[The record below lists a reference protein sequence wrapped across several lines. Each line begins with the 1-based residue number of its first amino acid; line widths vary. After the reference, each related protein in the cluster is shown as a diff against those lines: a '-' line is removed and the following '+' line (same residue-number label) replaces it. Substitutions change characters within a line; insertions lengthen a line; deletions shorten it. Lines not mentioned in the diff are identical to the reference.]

1 MKQRLIEIIKKALT
15 EQPKKKKC
23 DCGCDE
29 CMGAPML
36 NESKQYVMPISENMR
51 YHLDKKI
58 PIHDNTFR
66 PGSKAHIDLIHE
78 TRLLWKKGVIEL
90 QDEDK
95 KLFVNTDLGRFGVY
109 EGEVVP
115 LDLPLMEIETE
126 SEFNINKVWDF
137 IESRPFYN
145 KSYMPMFNTAG
156 EIWSEWGPK
165 EKELYNNFEWED
177 TYNGEIHPREKMAL
191 KKRQTYKNLTEVQML
206 DGYEVDFFRTKANVY
221 ANIEIPSENPT
232 FEDNIQIKGTGKNEE
247 EAFKDLQQN
256 YKNYKKTRINEAELG
271 DIITINPE
279 SFPNFEF
286 PYGTEG
292 KIVDISKADYA
303 SDDLVYTVKLKYID
317 SQGDEQNI
325 LDIEKSNQYLNEA
338 EKKKQ
343 PALGK
348 PKRGGSKKFYVY
360 VKDPK
365 TKRIKK
371 VSFGMAGG
379 GLRAKLN
386 NSKARSAFSKRHNC
400 PQKKDRTK
408 ASYWSCRLPRYAKL
422 LGFKTTFSGY
432 W

>member
-1 MKQRLIEIIKKALT
+1 MKQRLLEIIKKALT

-29 CMGAPML
+29 CIDAPML

-78 TRLLWKKGVIEL
+78 TRLLWKKGIIEL
-90 QDEDK
+90 QGEDK
-95 KLFVNTDLGRFGVY
+95 KLFENTDLGRFGIY

-115 LDLPLMEIETE
+115 LDYPMMEI
-126 SEFNINKVWDF
+126 
-137 IESRPFYN
+137 
-145 KSYMPMFNTAG
+145 
-156 EIWSEWGPK
+156 
-165 EKELYNNFEWED
+165 
-177 TYNGEIHPREKMAL
+177 
-191 KKRQTYKNLTEVQML
+191 LTEAQML
-206 DGYEVDFFRTKANVY
+206 DGYEVDFFHTKSNVY

-232 FEDNIQIKGTGKNEE
+232 FEDDIQIKGTGKNEE
-247 EAFKDLQQN
+247 EAFKDLQLN
-256 YKNYKKTRINEAELG
+256 YKNYKKTGI
-271 DIITINPE
+271 
-279 SFPNFEF
+279 
-286 PYGTEG
+286 
-292 KIVDISKADYA
+292 
-303 SDDLVYTVKLKYID
+303 
-317 SQGDEQNI
+317 
-325 LDIEKSNQYLNEA
+325 NEA

-360 VKDPK
+360 VKDPR

-422 LGFKTTFSGY
+422 LGFKTTFSGF

>member
-1 MKQRLIEIIKKALT
+1 MKQRLLEIIKKALT

-29 CMGAPML
+29 CVGAPML

-78 TRLLWKKGVIEL
+78 ARLLWKKGVIEL
-90 QDEDK
+90 QGEDK
-95 KLFVNTDLGRFGVY
+95 ILFENTDLGRFGVY

-115 LDLPLMEIETE
+115 LDYPMME
-126 SEFNINKVWDF
+126 V
-137 IESRPFYN
+137 
-145 KSYMPMFNTAG
+145 
-156 EIWSEWGPK
+156 
-165 EKELYNNFEWED
+165 
-177 TYNGEIHPREKMAL
+177 
-191 KKRQTYKNLTEVQML
+191 LTEAQML
-206 DGYEVDFFRTKANVY
+206 DGYEVDFFHTKTNVY

-232 FEDNIQIKGTGKNEE
+232 FKDDIQIKGTGKTEE
-247 EAFKDLQQN
+247 EAFKDLQRN
-256 YKNYKKTRINEAELG
+256 YEKYKKTGI
-271 DIITINPE
+271 
-279 SFPNFEF
+279 
-286 PYGTEG
+286 
-292 KIVDISKADYA
+292 
-303 SDDLVYTVKLKYID
+303 
-317 SQGDEQNI
+317 
-325 LDIEKSNQYLNEA
+325 NEA

-348 PKRGGSKKFYVY
+348 PHRGGSKKFYVY

-386 NSKARSAFSKRHNC
+386 NPKARRAFAKRHNC

>member
-29 CMGAPML
+29 CMGSPML

-95 KLFVNTDLGRFGVY
+95 KLFENTDLGRFGVY

-115 LDLPLMEIETE
+115 LDLPLMEIEIE
-126 SEFNINKVWDF
+126 PKFNINKVWDF

-145 KSYMPMFNTAG
+145 KSYMPMFNTAE

-165 EKELYNNFEWED
+165 EKELYNSFEWKD
-177 TYNGEIHPREKMAL
+177 TYGGEIHPREKMAL
-191 KKRQTYKNLTEVQML
+191 KKRQTYKNLTETQML

>member
-1 MKQRLIEIIKKALT
+1 MKQRLIEIIRKALT
-15 EQPKKKKC
+15 EQPKKKKKC
-23 DCGCDE
+23 DCGCNE
-29 CMGAPML
+29 CMSAPML

-90 QDEDK
+90 QGEDK
-95 KLFVNTDLGRFGVY
+95 KLFENTDLGRFGVY

-115 LDLPLMEIETE
+115 LDYPMMVIET
-126 SEFNINKVWDF
+126 
-137 IESRPFYN
+137 
-145 KSYMPMFNTAG
+145 
-156 EIWSEWGPK
+156 
-165 EKELYNNFEWED
+165 
-177 TYNGEIHPREKMAL
+177 
-191 KKRQTYKNLTEVQML
+191 LT
-206 DGYEVDFFRTKANVY
+206 
-221 ANIEIPSENPT
+221 
-232 FEDNIQIKGTGKNEE
+232 
-247 EAFKDLQQN
+247 
-256 YKNYKKTRINEAELG
+256 EAEL
-271 DIITINPE
+271 E
-279 SFPNFEF
+279 E
-286 PYGTEG
+286 E
-292 KIVDISKADYA
+292 
-303 SDDLVYTVKLKYID
+303 
-317 SQGDEQNI
+317 
-325 LDIEKSNQYLNEA
+325 
-338 EKKKQ
+338 KKQ

-386 NSKARSAFSKRHNC
+386 NPKARQAFSKRHNC

-408 ASYWSCRLPRYAKL
+408 ASYWSCRLPRMAKL
-422 LGFKTTFSGY
+422 LGFKTTYTGY

>member
-29 CMGAPML
+29 CVGAPML

-90 QDEDK
+90 QGEDK
-95 KLFVNTDLGRFGVY
+95 KLFENTDLGRFGVY
-109 EGEVVP
+109 EDEVVP
-115 LDLPLMEIETE
+115 LDYPMMEI
-126 SEFNINKVWDF
+126 
-137 IESRPFYN
+137 
-145 KSYMPMFNTAG
+145 
-156 EIWSEWGPK
+156 
-165 EKELYNNFEWED
+165 
-177 TYNGEIHPREKMAL
+177 
-191 KKRQTYKNLTEVQML
+191 LTETQML
-206 DGYEVDFFRTKANVY
+206 DGYEVDFFHTKSNVY
-221 ANIEIPSENPT
+221 ANIEIPNENPT

-247 EAFKDLQQN
+247 EAFKDLQLN
-256 YKNYKKTRINEAELG
+256 YKNYKKTGI
-271 DIITINPE
+271 
-279 SFPNFEF
+279 
-286 PYGTEG
+286 
-292 KIVDISKADYA
+292 
-303 SDDLVYTVKLKYID
+303 
-317 SQGDEQNI
+317 
-325 LDIEKSNQYLNEA
+325 NEA

>member
-29 CMGAPML
+29 CVGAPML

-90 QDEDK
+90 QGEDK
-95 KLFVNTDLGRFGVY
+95 KLFENTDLGRFGVY

-115 LDLPLMEIETE
+115 LDYPMMEI
-126 SEFNINKVWDF
+126 
-137 IESRPFYN
+137 
-145 KSYMPMFNTAG
+145 
-156 EIWSEWGPK
+156 
-165 EKELYNNFEWED
+165 
-177 TYNGEIHPREKMAL
+177 
-191 KKRQTYKNLTEVQML
+191 LTEAQML
-206 DGYEVDFFRTKANVY
+206 DGYEVDFFHTKSNVY
-221 ANIEIPSENPT
+221 ANIEIPNENPT

-247 EAFKDLQQN
+247 EAFKDLQLN
-256 YKNYKKTRINEAELG
+256 YKNYKKTGI
-271 DIITINPE
+271 
-279 SFPNFEF
+279 
-286 PYGTEG
+286 
-292 KIVDISKADYA
+292 
-303 SDDLVYTVKLKYID
+303 
-317 SQGDEQNI
+317 
-325 LDIEKSNQYLNEA
+325 NEA

-422 LGFKTTFSGY
+422 LGFKTTFSGF

>member
-1 MKQRLIEIIKKALT
+1 MKQRLLEIIKKALT

-29 CMGAPML
+29 CMDAPML

-90 QDEDK
+90 QGEDK
-95 KLFVNTDLGRFGVY
+95 KLFENTDLGRFGVY

-115 LDLPLMEIETE
+115 LDYPMMEI
-126 SEFNINKVWDF
+126 
-137 IESRPFYN
+137 
-145 KSYMPMFNTAG
+145 
-156 EIWSEWGPK
+156 
-165 EKELYNNFEWED
+165 
-177 TYNGEIHPREKMAL
+177 
-191 KKRQTYKNLTEVQML
+191 LTEAQML
-206 DGYEVDFFRTKANVY
+206 DGYEVDFFHTKANVY

-232 FEDNIQIKGTGKNEE
+232 FEDDIQIKGIGKNEE
-247 EAFKDLQQN
+247 EAFKNLQQN
-256 YKNYKKTRINEAELG
+256 YENYKKTGI
-271 DIITINPE
+271 
-279 SFPNFEF
+279 
-286 PYGTEG
+286 
-292 KIVDISKADYA
+292 
-303 SDDLVYTVKLKYID
+303 
-317 SQGDEQNI
+317 
-325 LDIEKSNQYLNEA
+325 NEA

-360 VKDPK
+360 VKDPR

-408 ASYWSCRLPRYAKL
+408 ASYWSCRLPRYSKL

>member
-1 MKQRLIEIIKKALT
+1 MKQRLLEIIKKALT

-23 DCGCDE
+23 DCGCDK
-29 CMGAPML
+29 CLDAPLL
-36 NESKQYVMPISENMR
+36 NESKQYSMPISENMR
-51 YHLDKKI
+51 YHLDKQI
-58 PIHDNTFR
+58 SIHDNTFR

-90 QDEDK
+90 QGEDK
-95 KLFVNTDLGRFGVY
+95 KLFENTDLGRFGVY

-115 LDLPLMEIETE
+115 LDLPMMEI
-126 SEFNINKVWDF
+126 
-137 IESRPFYN
+137 
-145 KSYMPMFNTAG
+145 
-156 EIWSEWGPK
+156 
-165 EKELYNNFEWED
+165 
-177 TYNGEIHPREKMAL
+177 
-191 KKRQTYKNLTEVQML
+191 LTEAQML
-206 DGYEVDFFRTKANVY
+206 DGYEVDFFHTKANVY

-232 FEDNIQIKGTGKNEE
+232 FEDDIQIKGTGKTEE
-247 EAFKDLQQN
+247 EALANLKRN
-256 YKNYKKTRINEAELG
+256 YENYKKTGITEAEL
-271 DIITINPE
+271 E
-279 SFPNFEF
+279 E
-286 PYGTEG
+286 E
-292 KIVDISKADYA
+292 
-303 SDDLVYTVKLKYID
+303 
-317 SQGDEQNI
+317 
-325 LDIEKSNQYLNEA
+325 
-338 EKKKQ
+338 KKQ
-343 PALGK
+343 PALGE

-408 ASYWSCRLPRYAKL
+408 ASYWSCRLPRYSKL

>member
-36 NESKQYVMPISENMR
+36 NESKQYVMPMSENMR

-58 PIHDNTFR
+58 SIHDNTFR

-78 TRLLWKKGVIEL
+78 ARILWKCGVIEL
-90 QDEDK
+90 QGEDK
-95 KLFVNTDLGRFGVY
+95 MLFENTDLGRFGVY

-115 LDLPLMEIETE
+115 LDLPMMEIEKIPGGLAKGMTIEDLANHHKVDVDIIKKALAKGIKTE
-126 SEFNINKVWDF
+126 LEHTTSK
-137 IESRPFYN
+137 
-145 KSYMPMFNTAG
+145 
-156 EIWSEWGPK
+156 EIAK
-165 EKELYNNFEWED
+165 EIAMDHVYED
-177 TYNGEIHPREKMAL
+177 LKYYDKL
-191 KKRQTYKNLTEVQML
+191 KKLEEAQML
-206 DGYEVDFFRTKANVY
+206 DGYEVDFFHTKANVY

-232 FEDNIQIKGTGKNEE
+232 FEDNIQIKGTGKTEK
-247 EAFKDLQQN
+247 EALADLKQN
-256 YKNYKKTRINEAELG
+256 YENYKKTG
-271 DIITINPE
+271 ITE
-279 SFPNFEF
+279 S
-286 PYGTEG
+286 
-292 KIVDISKADYA
+292 
-303 SDDLVYTVKLKYID
+303 KL
-317 SQGDEQNI
+317 E
-325 LDIEKSNQYLNEA
+325 EE
-338 EKKKQ
+338 KKQ

-386 NSKARSAFSKRHNC
+386 NSKARSAFSKCHNC

>member
-1 MKQRLIEIIKKALT
+1 MKQRLIEIIKKVLT
-15 EQPKKKKC
+15 EQPKNKKC
-23 DCGCDE
+23 DCGCNE
-29 CMGAPML
+29 CMSTPLL

-51 YHLDKKI
+51 YHLDKQI

-90 QDEDK
+90 QGEDK
-95 KLFVNTDLGRFGVY
+95 ILFENTDLGRFGMY

-115 LDLPLMEIETE
+115 LDYPMMEI
-126 SEFNINKVWDF
+126 
-137 IESRPFYN
+137 
-145 KSYMPMFNTAG
+145 
-156 EIWSEWGPK
+156 
-165 EKELYNNFEWED
+165 
-177 TYNGEIHPREKMAL
+177 
-191 KKRQTYKNLTEVQML
+191 LTEAQRL
-206 DGYEVDFFRTKANVY
+206 DNYEVDFFHTKANVY
-221 ANIEIPSENPT
+221 ANIEIPSENPM
-232 FEDNIQIKGTGKNEE
+232 FEDNIQIQGTGKTEE
-247 EAFKDLQQN
+247 EAFKDLQLN
-256 YKNYKKTRINEAELG
+256 YENYKKTG
-271 DIITINPE
+271 
-279 SFPNFEF
+279 
-286 PYGTEG
+286 
-292 KIVDISKADYA
+292 
-303 SDDLVYTVKLKYID
+303 
-317 SQGDEQNI
+317 
-325 LDIEKSNQYLNEA
+325 LNEA

-386 NSKARSAFSKRHNC
+386 NSKARAAFSARHNC

-408 ASYWSCRLPRYAKL
+408 ASYWSCRLPRMAKL
-422 LGFKTTFSGY
+422 LGFKTTYTGY